1 MNPLKRI
8 LSDKTSLCKVRTKVC
23 PMCGTEYTGYPA
35 ISRDDNVTEICSD
48 CGTFEAVRDWKR
60 AMKKK

>member
-8 LSDKTSLCKVRTKVC
+8 LSDKTSLCKTRTKVC
-23 PMCGTEYTGYPA
+23 PMCGNEYTGYPA
-35 ISRDDNVTEICSD
+35 ISRDDNVTEICPD